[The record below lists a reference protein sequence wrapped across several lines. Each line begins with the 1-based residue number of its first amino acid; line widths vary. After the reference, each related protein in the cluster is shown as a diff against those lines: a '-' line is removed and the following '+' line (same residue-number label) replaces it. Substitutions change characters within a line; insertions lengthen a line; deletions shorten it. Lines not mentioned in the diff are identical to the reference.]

1 MRARF
6 PPGVGGHPP
15 RPCGAARRARLSRH
29 PVHSVA
35 GYADSVPASECSEA
49 LSISISPPLEICMA
63 FTSDCGATQA
73 ESGEHGRGRGGTR
86 RWEEEGRGAKGEGRR
101 EPRGLTG
108 PLLASEDQ
116 GCVGALTSELD
127 IILAT

>member
-1 MRARF
+1 
-6 PPGVGGHPP
+6 
-15 RPCGAARRARLSRH
+15 
-29 PVHSVA
+29 
-35 GYADSVPASECSEA
+35 
-49 LSISISPPLEICMA
+49 MA

-86 RWEEEGRGAKGEGRR
+86 RWEEEERGTKGEWRR

-108 PLLASEDQ
+108 PLLASAEDQ
-116 GCVGALTSELD
+116 GRVGALTSELD

>member
-1 MRARF
+1 
-6 PPGVGGHPP
+6 
-15 RPCGAARRARLSRH
+15 
-29 PVHSVA
+29 
-35 GYADSVPASECSEA
+35 
-49 LSISISPPLEICMA
+49 MA

-108 PLLASEDQ
+108 PLLASEDR
-116 GCVGALTSELD
+116 GRVGALTSELD